1 MVKTSSYSSSLILT
15 DYDKSETVQREII
28 IAYPD
33 ITNNLE
39 CNVGKQYIITNIF
52 LNLIITI
59 AVHINGGIL
68 DSSAINN
75 GDLTMVVYQQTQSQ
89 MENKKL
95 EIELFF
101 DDQCSGISL
110 Y

>member
-1 MVKTSSYSSSLILT
+1 MGMVKTSSYSSSLILT

-39 CNVGKQYIITNIF
+39 CNV
-52 LNLIITI
+52 

-101 DDQCSGISL
+101 DDQCSVNSVPVPVVEIEDL
-110 Y
+110 DNAY